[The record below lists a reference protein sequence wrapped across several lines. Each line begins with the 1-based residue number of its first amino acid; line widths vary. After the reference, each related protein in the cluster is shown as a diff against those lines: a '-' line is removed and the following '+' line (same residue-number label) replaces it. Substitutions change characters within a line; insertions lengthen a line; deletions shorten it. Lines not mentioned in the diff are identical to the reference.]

1 MAKIDTARIEGYN
14 AMSAEEKLAALEA
27 FEFDDGSTELERFK
41 SALSKVNAENA
52 EWKKKYNEKLSDDE
66 RKKAE
71 EAEQLKR
78 FSEMEEKIKQLESEK
93 TAATY
98 KASYTAMGYSEEL
111 AADTAKA
118 LAEGDMAKVLAN
130 QKKHQEELEKK
141 ILSDKMKDFPPPPPG
156 NDTDPMNKEK
166 FLKLSTEEQNK
177 YIAENPDWATKLK

>member
-71 EAEQLKR
+71 EAEQQRR

-118 LAEGDMAKVLAN
+118 LAEGDIAKVLAN
-130 QKKHQEELEKK
+130 QKKHQEELERK

-156 NDTDPMNKEK
+156 NNTDTMTKEK
-166 FLKLSTEEQNK
+166 
-177 YIAENPDWATKLK
+177 